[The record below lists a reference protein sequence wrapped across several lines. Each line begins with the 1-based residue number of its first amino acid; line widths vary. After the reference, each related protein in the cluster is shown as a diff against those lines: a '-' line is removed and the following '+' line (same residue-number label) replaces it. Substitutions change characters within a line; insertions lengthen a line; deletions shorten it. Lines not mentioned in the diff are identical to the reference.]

1 MTCYKVDSKLNTM
14 KIVISKD
21 TFGFCL
27 NDDEMMRYGEIKGIK
42 IIYESVSNQ
51 YYIDT
56 INKHNKF
63 YDFQIPRNDP
73 ALVQLVEELNVKLPN
88 RKLKVVEIPDDVDWI
103 IKKQDSGKEYITEK
117 YKRMWDW

>member
-1 MTCYKVDSKLNTM
+1 MTFCKVCGKLNTM

-27 NDDEMMRYGEIKGIK
+27 NDVEIMRYGEIKGIK
-42 IIYESVSNQ
+42 IIYDSVSNQ

-73 ALVQLVEELNVKLPN
+73 SLVQLVEELNIKLPN

-103 IKKQDSGKEYITEK
+103 IIKQDSGEEYITEK

>member
-1 MTCYKVDSKLNTM
+1 M

-27 NDDEMMRYGEIKGIK
+27 NDDEIMRYGEIKGIK

-73 ALVQLVEELNVKLPN
+73 ALVQLVEELNVKLP
-88 RKLKVVEIPDDVDWI
+88 DDVDWI

>member
-1 MTCYKVDSKLNTM
+1 
-14 KIVISKD
+14 
-21 TFGFCL
+21 
-27 NDDEMMRYGEIKGIK
+27 MMRYGEIKGIK

-103 IKKQDSGKEYITEK
+103 IKKQDNGKEYITEK